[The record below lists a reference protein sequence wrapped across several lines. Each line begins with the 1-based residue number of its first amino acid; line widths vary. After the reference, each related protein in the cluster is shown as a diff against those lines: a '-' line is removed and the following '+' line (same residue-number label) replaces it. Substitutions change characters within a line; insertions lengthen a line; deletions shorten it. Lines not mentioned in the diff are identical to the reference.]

1 MKKTKGY
8 MAGGK
13 AKMSTKMMA
22 NGGLTGALK
31 KDMSM
36 SKGMA
41 KGGKTKAKGMA
52 KGGKA
57 KMMSNG
63 GKTIARGS
71 GAARTQYF
79 GKNG

>member
-13 AKMSTKMMA
+13 ARMSTKMMA

-31 KDMSM
+31 RDMSKA
-36 SKGMA
+36 KGMA

-52 KGGKA
+52 MGGKT

-63 GKTIARGS
+63 GKTVARGS

>member
-8 MAGGK
+8 MAGGR

-31 KDMSM
+31 KDMSKA
-36 SKGMA
+36 KGMA

-52 KGGKA
+52 KGGKT